1 MNANRF
7 PSMNDFG
14 TGLPWSLFS
23 SGFGSNNSSCDGAP
37 AKLFMNTGTTIGG
50 RPSMGAWVTYGI
62 GSESKNLPGFVVLT
76 SGRGT
81 SGGPALW
88 GPGFLPTI
96 HQGVLF
102 RGGKGSPVL
111 DVDNPAGVVVHP
123 GQGHDPGTLVQA
135 LAGRVEGGPDPAR
148 PGVVHRLD
156 RDTSGLLVLA
166 RDEATHAALQQALR
180 DRRLTR
186 EYLALVEGRPPARS
200 GTIDAPLGRDR
211 RVRTRMSSDTDNP
224 RAAITHFE
232 TEQVFEGAT
241 LLRVRLET
249 GRTHQ
254 IRAHLLAIGNPV
266 AGDPEYGHAGRLGL
280 DRQFLHAARLAFEH
294 PVSGETLD
302 LLSPLPEDL
311 ATALRQ
317 ASGERADPLM

>member
-1 MNANRF
+1 VKVPAEAAGQRLDVF
-7 PSMNDFG
+7 LAGHAGSRAAAQRLIDD
-14 TGLPWSLFS
+14 GLVRVGGVPRPKRYVLSEGES
-23 SGFGSNNSSCDGAP
+23 VSVEERPEAP
-37 AKLFMNTGTTIGG
+37 APAVADAQFAIAYEDDHLI
-50 RPSMGAWVTYGI
+50 
-62 GSESKNLPGFVVLT
+62 VVD
-76 SGRGT
+76 
-81 SGGPALW
+81 
-88 GPGFLPTI
+88 
-96 HQGVLF
+96 
-102 RGGKGSPVL
+102 K
-111 DVDNPAGVVVHP
+111 PAGVVVHP
-123 GQGHDPGTLVQA
+123 GQGHDQGTLVQA
-135 LAGRVEGGPDPAR
+135 LAGRVAGGPDPAR

-224 RAAITHFE
+224 RAAITHFQ